1 MGCRDEPG
9 GCQTSGTDT
18 AHAGVWHGVLGMS
31 LGAVHAWL
39 RAVAH
44 HAIKGTSDH
53 VDGGRGWRVWCTVGP
68 VAFGLAVGGRRFR
81 FEDDLW
87 DG

>member
-1 MGCRDEPG
+1 MW
-9 GCQTSGTDT
+9 GTGT
-18 AHAGVWHGVLGMS
+18 AHAGVWRGVLGMS

-44 HAIKGTSDH
+44 HAVKGASNH
-53 VDGGRGWRVWCTVGP
+53 VDGGRGWRVWRTIGR
-68 VAFGLAVGGRRFR
+68 VACGLAVGGRMFR

>member
-1 MGCRDEPG
+1 MGM
-9 GCQTSGTDT
+9 
-18 AHAGVWHGVLGMS
+18 AHAGVWRGVLGMS

-44 HAIKGTSDH
+44 HAVKGASDH
-53 VDGGRGWRVWCTVGP
+53 VDGGRGLRAWHTVGC
-68 VAFGLAVGGRRFR
+68 VACGLAVGGHRFH
-81 FEDDLW
+81 FKDDLW